1 MKAYATLVCNLGG
14 LAIILYFILLSLNSW
29 FTMGKM
35 ENYLVSEM
43 YLEPSPED
51 TDFAQDKN
59 KELNPDDFKKRPVV
73 SKTFFNEILPEN
85 TEVMNDSSVSRYL
98 CCLKSGGR
106 SGKIFQRGRELAVEE
121 LNVTR
126 LVGMIRSQQVVKQEI
141 SRLPLV
147 NKEAL
152 ILSNCRRISNKREG
166 EDRYWI

>member
-1 MKAYATLVCNLGG
+1 MDLVDTTEKYDEMKAYATLLCNLGG
-14 LAIILYFILLSLNSW
+14 LGVILYFILLGLNSW

-51 TDFAQDKN
+51 TDFAQDK
-59 KELNPDDFKKRPVV
+59 ELNQDDYKKRSVI

-106 SGKIFQRGRELAVEE
+106 SGKIF
-121 LNVTR
+121 
-126 LVGMIRSQQVVKQEI
+126 
-141 SRLPLV
+141 
-147 NKEAL
+147 
-152 ILSNCRRISNKREG
+152 
-166 EDRYWI
+166 